1 MLANKIVEILKGK
14 AVNDS
19 WWLRFTGIGRLTTSM
34 SLRPVDLEPI
44 PKPILLE
51 FRS

>member
-19 WWLRFTGIGRLTTSM
+19 GGCVYRDWAAH
-34 SLRPVDLEPI
+34 DLH
-44 PKPILLE
+44 E
-51 FRS
+51 FAAC